1 MGILVGPRRIFSD
14 LGLWQARRLMR
25 ERVRDAVRIV
35 VKLGTHVVTHDGVE
49 FALGRVTQI
58 AESLARL
65 QRADRQTLLVSSGA
79 VGLGMQALGM
89 TDRPRSLGLRQACAA
104 AGQGRLIALYTQAFD
119 QLGVRTAQVLLT
131 QDDLADPE
139 RALCIRTTLLRLLEL
154 KVVPIVNEND
164 SVSVTELVEYRR
176 QADDEADLEHAVA
189 FGDNDVLS
197 AKLAVGLDADLLILL
212 TDVDG
217 VHTANPKTDP
227 KARRL
232 ATVDDLDRVV
242 NATSTDATSA
252 GGTGGMRSKLDA
264 ARLATAGGSTW

>member
-197 AKLAVGLDADLLILL
+197 AKLAVGLDAELLILL
-212 TDVDG
+212 SDVDG